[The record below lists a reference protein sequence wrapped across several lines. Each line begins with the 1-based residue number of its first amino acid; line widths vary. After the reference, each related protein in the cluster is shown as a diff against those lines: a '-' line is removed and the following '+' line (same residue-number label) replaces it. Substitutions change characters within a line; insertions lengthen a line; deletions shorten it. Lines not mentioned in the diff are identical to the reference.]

1 MEGWGRAG
9 DGREWRDGEKKKDR
23 GDEPLSFL
31 FVPSFS
37 RKKRET
43 RNSVLSIVL
52 TRLAEW
58 CDDAKIGEDLL

>member
-1 MEGWGRAG
+1 MEGNGKMER
-9 DGREWRDGEKKKDR
+9 KKER
-23 GDEPLSFL
+23 GDEPLSF
-31 FVPSFS
+31 FFS

-43 RNSVLSIVL
+43 RNFVLSIVL

>member
-1 MEGWGRAG
+1 MAR
-9 DGREWRDGEKKKDR
+9 WREKKER
-23 GDEPLSFL
+23 GDEPLSL
-31 FVPSFS
+31 FFPRLSFS
-37 RKKRET
+37 REKRET